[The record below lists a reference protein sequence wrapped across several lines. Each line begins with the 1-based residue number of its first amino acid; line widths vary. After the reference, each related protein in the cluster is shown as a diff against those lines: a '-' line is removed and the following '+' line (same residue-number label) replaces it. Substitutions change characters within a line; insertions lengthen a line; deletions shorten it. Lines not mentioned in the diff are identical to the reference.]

1 MRAHP
6 HLYRLGGDTRGAGL
20 VEYLI
25 LVGLIAVVALAGA
38 RRLGTSVD
46 SRVTAQAACVESL
59 ACAGS
64 GSGSAI
70 QAGSEDAPLLG
81 AGQIRA
87 GATAIG
93 TADIAT
99 SKPFL
104 QRLWDGVRGFFVDGV
119 WGTVTGIW
127 DIVTHPIQTI
137 QGLWH
142 AVTHPVSTFLAIR
155 DAISNAWNDNP
166 DRFVGAVIFEV
177 VTLPVTALKAA
188 RAGRIATATRVTRA
202 VDAGDDAGDAARAAR
217 AAEESGDAA
226 RAANAA
232 DEAEDA
238 AAARRA
244 SDEARTASLPGTV
257 VRADPGT
264 VEGRRALAL
273 ETLMNGPPA
282 MTQERALSH
291 MRGIDF
297 TRPVEIVRVGPG
309 DELVQFNLP
318 GQRGKYFAP
327 RGTSAESLGIDPA
340 GRVVETYRA
349 PDEGILA
356 LRSTAAE
363 IESFTDRNGNVIRGG
378 AGGGVQYKVADSD
391 GFRRVP

>member
-1 MRAHP
+1 MRTHP

-20 VEYLI
+20 VEYLVI
-25 LVGLIAVVALAGA
+25 VGLIAVVALAGA

-46 SRVTAQAACVESL
+46 SKATAQAACVESL
-59 ACAGS
+59 ACAGV
-64 GSGSAI
+64 GSGS
-70 QAGSEDAPLLG
+70 QAGSEEAPLLG
-81 AGQIRA
+81 AGQLRA
-87 GATAIG
+87 GASAVG
-93 TADIAT
+93 SADIAT
-99 SKPFL
+99 SKPAL
-104 QRLWDGVRGFFVDGV
+104 QRLWDGIRGFFVDGV
-119 WGTVTGIW
+119 WGTLTGIW
-127 DIVTHPIQTI
+127 DIVTHPIQTLE
-137 QGLWH
+137 GLWH
-142 AVTHPVSTFLAIR
+142 AVTHPVTTYRAIR
-155 DAISNAWNDNP
+155 DAIANAWNENP
-166 DRFVGAVIFEV
+166 DRFVGAALFEI

-188 RAGRIATATRVTRA
+188 RAGRIATATRATRP
-202 VDAGDDAGDAARAAR
+202 VDAADDASDGARAAS
-217 AAEESGDAA
+217 AAEQSADAV
-226 RAANAA
+226 
-232 DEAEDA
+232 EDA

-244 SDEARTASLPGTV
+244 GDEARASLPGTV

-297 TRPVEIVRVGPG
+297 TRPVEIVRIEPG
-309 DELVQFNLP
+309 DELIQFNLP

-356 LRSTAAE
+356 LRSTAAD
-363 IESFTDRNGNVIRGG
+363 IESFVDANGNVIRGG
-378 AGGGVQYKVADSD
+378 GGGGIQYKVADSN
-391 GFRRVP
+391 GFRIVP